1 MTKAE
6 LIDQIAQKAGL
17 ESKGVAEKALSATI
31 EVLRESLV
39 AGESVTLTGFGT
51 FKVVERAAR
60 KCRNPQTGEEI
71 SVPARKVVKYVPSK
85 KLKDRLAD

>member
-39 AGESVTLTGFGT
+39 AGESVTLP
-51 FKVVERAAR
+51 APSR
-60 KCRNPQTGEEI
+60 KWKFL
-71 SVPARKVVKYVPSK
+71 PARLPSSPP
-85 KLKDRLAD
+85 ASS